1 MLGCFCSLSRGL
13 LLLLMTR
20 VNRIVSQIYSNGNP
34 TNTPNLVMD
43 VHAGISVKTA
53 GGVFKLYETGL
64 CHNHTMPDKTYP
76 DEHRA
81 VLIGYE
87 PRDVQV
93 ICCEPDG
100 ASLWLIPPA
109 TLKSLIHSI
118 DSDDLVFSC
127 WWDFHR
133 ERPKEKELASYPLQP
148 QLEMN
153 VLPDQLKAVLNGSSD
168 SIYIENFYP
177 QYLRVPRS
185 GDVHAL
191 EASNVS

>member
-1 MLGCFCSLSRGL
+1 MI
-13 LLLLMTR
+13 R
-20 VNRIVSQIYSNGNP
+20 VYWIISQIYSSGNP

-64 CHNHTMPDKTYP
+64 CHNHTMPDTKYS
-76 DEHRA
+76 DDHRA
-81 VLIGYE
+81 FLTGYE

-118 DSDDLVFSC
+118 DLDDLVFSS

-148 QLEMN
+148 QQTMN

-168 SIYIENFYP
+168 SIYIENLYP
-177 QYLRVPRS
+177 RYFRVPGS
-185 GDVHAL
+185 GDVHRL
-191 EASNVS
+191 ENSNVRWPFLLSCFS